1 VAPRYRRAFL
11 SYASPDRAEVLKRA
25 QALRAA
31 GVDFFNDLL
40 SLEPGERW
48 EQRLYGEIDRC
59 DVFLLF
65 WSRAARESQWVRK
78 EIEHARDA
86 ARVTGRPAEILPII
100 LEGPPPPPPPDALA
114 DLHFNDPL
122 CYVIA
127 AVEKLNAL
135 RPPRAE

>member
-1 VAPRYRRAFL
+1 
-11 SYASPDRAEVLKRA
+11 VLKRA

-31 GVDFFNDLL
+31 GVDFFNYLL

-127 AVEKLNAL
+127 AEEKLNAL

>member
-1 VAPRYRRAFL
+1 M
-11 SYASPDRAEVLKRA
+11 S
-25 QALRAA
+25 QIICNA
-31 GVDFFNDLL
+31 GPLIAL
-40 SLEPGERW
+40 SLLG
-48 EQRLYGEIDRC
+48 RLELLKSLF
-59 DVFLLF
+59 DVVLVPE
-65 WSRAARESQWVRK
+65 AVRK